1 MKEINEQEYND
12 KIDLAL
18 WRNILSYG
26 KPFKTHMISLA
37 WVMILIAV
45 VEAAIPYMTKLAI
58 DRFVIPQQTEGLL
71 GFALIYGAAV
81 AVIAVLV
88 WLLIALAGRIET
100 GICYDIREAGFKK
113 LQELSLSYFDNKAV
127 GWLMARMTSD
137 ITRLGEIISWGL
149 VDMVWGIAKMG
160 AIMVV
165 MLYLNWKIA
174 LITMIVI
181 PVLAVISIY
190 FQRKI
195 LREFRKVKKINSR
208 ITGGFNEGITGAK
221 ATKVLVRERENLNE
235 FKEITGSMRVAS
247 IRAAIFSSLYLPI
260 VLALGTTGTA
270 IALVAG
276 GRAVALEAI
285 SYGTLV
291 AFISYTIQFFEP
303 VRELARVIA
312 EFQAAHASAER
323 VISMINTEPTI
334 KDPEEIIQV
343 YGDILRPKRENW
355 ETIKGN
361 IQFKNVS
368 FFYKEEE
375 PILENLNLDV
385 KAGQTIALV
394 GETGSGKST
403 IVNLACRFYEPTEGE
418 ILIDGVDYRKRSQ
431 LWLHSNLGYVLQ
443 QPHLFSGTI
452 KDNIRY
458 GKLEATEMEIIRA
471 AKLVN
476 AHEFIMELEK
486 GYDSEVGEG
495 GGLLSTGQKQLISFA
510 RAVLTNPKIFALDEA
525 TSSIDTETEQ
535 IIQNAIQRVL
545 KGRTSFIIAHRLSTI
560 RSADRILV
568 IQKGKIV
575 EDGNHYQLMKKRGYY
590 YRLYTNQFIE
600 EEGKKVL
607 NH

>member
-1 MKEINEQEYND
+1 MSEFKEQEYQD
-12 KIDLAL
+12 KIDMGL
-18 WRNILSYG
+18 WKNMMVYG
-26 KPFKTHMISLA
+26 KPYRSHMFTLA

-45 VEAAIPYMTKLAI
+45 LEAGLPYMTKLAI
-58 DRFVIPQQTEGLL
+58 DQFVIPQQTEGLL
-71 GFALIYGAAV
+71 TFTVVYGL
-81 AVIAVLV
+81 AVIIIGVLV

-113 LQELSLSYFDNKAV
+113 LQELSLSYFDNRSV

-137 ITRLGEIISWGL
+137 ITRLGEVISWGL
-149 VDMVWGIAKMG
+149 VDLVWGITKMA
-160 AIMVV
+160 AIMGV

-174 LITMIVI
+174 LITMVVI
-181 PVLAVISIY
+181 PFLTVISMY
-190 FQRKI
+190 FQKKI
-195 LREFRKVKKINSR
+195 LREFRKVRKINSR

-221 ATKVLVRERENLNE
+221 TTKVLVREEENLRE
-235 FKEITGSMRVAS
+235 FKEMTGEMRIAS

-260 VLALGTTGTA
+260 VLTLGAIGTA
-270 IALVAG
+270 LALVIG
-276 GRAVALEAI
+276 GKGVVLETL

-291 AFISYTIQFFEP
+291 AFLSYTIQFFEP

-312 EFQAAHASAER
+312 EFQSAHASAER
-323 VISMINTEPTI
+323 VISMINTESAI
-334 KDPEEIIQV
+334 KDAEAVTKI
-343 YGDILRPKRENW
+343 YGSMLAPHRENW
-355 ETIKGN
+355 EELEGHIE
-361 IQFKNVS
+361 FRNVS
-368 FFYKEEE
+368 FYYKEEE
-375 PILENLNLDV
+375 PILENLNLNI
-385 KAGQTIALV
+385 KAGETIALV

-403 IVNLACRFYEPTEGE
+403 IVNLACRFYEPTAGE
-418 ILIDGVDYRKRSQ
+418 IVIDGIDYRERSQ

-443 QPHLFSGTI
+443 HPHLFSGTI

-458 GKLEATEMEIIRA
+458 GRLEASEMEIIRA

-476 AHEFIMELEK
+476 AHDFIMGLEK
-486 GYDSEVGEG
+486 GYDALVGEG

-510 RAVLTNPKIFALDEA
+510 RAVLANPKIFVLDEA

-575 EDGNHYQLMKKRGYY
+575 EEGSHQQLLKKRGYY
-590 YRLYTNQFIE
+590 YRLYTNQFME
-600 EEGKKVL
+600 EEGKRAL
-607 NH
+607 EI